1 MRGHGDRQSLQ
12 RQRLL
17 LHSDV
22 AVRIGRGAAND
33 ADIDR
38 KGLVEEIFLAI
49 DFHQANDI
57 ARSLLVQL
65 ATAEARIDEGAQPDA
80 GQSARLASGDVAKQ
94 MGDDS
99 LRQVV
104 GLDAIRDG

>member
-1 MRGHGDRQSLQ
+1 MRGHGDGRGFECQ
-12 RQRLL
+12 RFLF
-17 LHSDV
+17 HGDV
-22 AVRIGRGAAND
+22 AVGIGGGAADD
-33 ADIDR
+33 ADVDR